1 MADIPPQADPAQ
13 TMPVQTPPTSAAPAT
28 AAHSLST
35 SPAAGDQAA
44 DGPTGFLAGL
54 PEDLRAERSLAA
66 IRSVEDMARAYVSAQ
81 KLVGLDRLP
90 LPGADSPKEAW
101 DVVYARLGR
110 PDTPDGYAF
119 AYPDGIDQ
127 ERVGGDLV
135 ALFQQAAPEL
145 HALGVTK
152 TQAAGLFKLQAE
164 LTAAQQAAAEQAL
177 TDRFAADDT
186 ALKTEWGAAYDRNL
200 ALARRGA
207 RELGGADE
215 LGALEAQIGAGRLI
229 RICHRLGELLG
240 EDKLV
245 GGGAASGGGMI
256 LTPDQ
261 ARQEIAARQRD
272 ADWTKAYFDKAHPG
286 HKQAVAEMARLH
298 RFAYP
303 EVQGG

>member
-1 MADIPPQADPAQ
+1 M
-13 TMPVQTPPTSAAPAT
+13 
-28 AAHSLST
+28 
-35 SPAAGDQAA
+35 
-44 DGPTGFLAGL
+44 
-54 PEDLRAERSLAA
+54 PEDLRAEKSLAA
-66 IRSVEDMARAYVSAQ
+66 VQSVEDMARAYVNAQ

-119 AYPDGIDQ
+119 AYPEGVGDDQ
-127 ERVGGDLV
+127 VGGDMV
-135 ALFQQAAPEL
+135 ALFKQAAPQL

-152 TQAAGLFKLQAE
+152 TQAAELFKLQAQATLE
-164 LTAAQQAAAEQAL
+164 QRAAAEQAL
-177 TDRFAADDT
+177 IERFETDDT
-186 ALKTEWGAAYDRNL
+186 ALKTEWGAAYDRNM
-200 ALARRGA
+200 ATARRGA

-245 GGGAASGGGMI
+245 GGGTGAGGGMI

-272 ADWTKAYFDKAHPG
+272 PEWTKAYFDKGHPG
-286 HKQAVAEMARLH
+286 HKESVAEMARLH

-303 EVQGG
+303 EVQGS